1 MKKNRA
7 GMVLVATVAG
17 IELIW
22 FWAGLDLLS
31 QKVRGRSLSIF
42 FLLCFYPLAFLL
54 YRMLRGSHWNRT
66 LLAGFL
72 GWTAA
77 ILIYGKEQ
85 FFGEMRWMNAE
96 WLGAF
101 GGAFGQ
107 VFHSLNAESL
117 AVLSSAVLWGLGWR
131 LAAVKIHFSTLL
143 TEFQFGLSLLLVLFL
158 LDSLWGTNSAFLI
171 PLTLAF
177 FFVALSGIAVSH
189 ALERESWL
197 SSPFRNGW
205 LGFLVF
211 SIVLILGA
219 GWMIGRV
226 IDPPLVE
233 FLLSLLAQAGQWILD
248 ILAKFFLFLSS
259 LFSLPKGAEL
269 PSPTPLPQ
277 MKRPDE
283 FPFQIFSESVRE
295 VIRFIWAMIWGFL
308 ILLALWRLSSQFLD
322 WFRRKWGGMQGVE
335 VEPLPGA
342 FREDLLDFLK
352 RLFLA
357 LGFKWFFRKR
367 KEADPLLPA
376 AALVR
381 KTYRQLS
388 AWAAKKGHARN
399 PAQTPYEYLQRLVAW
414 LPEKSGDFA
423 FITERYVR
431 TRYSQ
436 TVPTGKEV
444 EELRQRWERVR
455 HTRFKKGPLT
465 LPSPAR
471 GEGEPM
477 RPKNLPPP

>member
-7 GMVLVATVAG
+7 ELVLVATVAG

-31 QKVRGRSLSIF
+31 QKVSGRSLSIF
-42 FLLCFYPLAFLL
+42 FLLCFYPLAFLFH
-54 YRMLRGSHWNRT
+54 RMLRGSPWKRT
-66 LLAGFL
+66 ILAGFL

-77 ILIYGKEQ
+77 ILVYGKKQ
-85 FFGEMRWMNAE
+85 FFGEMGWMNAE
-96 WLGAF
+96 WLGVF
-101 GGAFGQ
+101 GGSVGQ
-107 VFHSLNAESL
+107 VVHSLNAEAL
-117 AVLSSAVLWGLGWR
+117 AVLSSAVLWGFGWR
-131 LAAVKIHFSTLL
+131 LAAAKIHFSTLL

-158 LDSLWGTNSAFLI
+158 LDSIWGTNSALLI

-211 SIVLILGA
+211 SIALILGA
-219 GWMIGRV
+219 GWTIGRV

-248 ILAKFFLFLSS
+248 ILAKFFLFLSN
-259 LFSLPKGAEL
+259 LFSLPKGADL
-269 PSPTPLPQ
+269 PPPTPLPQ
-277 MKRPDE
+277 MKRQDE
-283 FPFQIFSESVRE
+283 FPFQIFSDSVRE
-295 VIRFIWAMIWGFL
+295 VIRVIWAMIWGFL

-342 FREDLLDFLK
+342 FREDLINFLK
-352 RLFLA
+352 KLFLA
-357 LGFKWFFRKR
+357 IGIRWPFRKR
-367 KEADPLLPA
+367 KKTDPLLPEA
-376 AALVR
+376 EFVR
-381 KTYRQLS
+381 KTYRQLL
-388 AWAAKKGHARN
+388 AWAAARGHSRN
-399 PAQTPYEYLQRLVAW
+399 LAQTPYEYLQGLVAW

-423 FITERYVR
+423 FITEEYVR
-431 TRYSQ
+431 TRYSLAA
-436 TVPTGKEV
+436 PTERGL
-444 EELRQRWERVR
+444 EELRQRWQGVR
-455 HTRFKKGPLT
+455 QTRFKKGSKKNKKLT
-465 LPSPAR
+465 AEHAELKIAKS
-471 GEGEPM
+471 
-477 RPKNLPPP
+477 